1 MSSTTDT
8 PDERNL
14 MTTFRIDAE
23 NNITAFASSEQIRES
38 AGETETFSSRQ
49 ELTALAEKWPAA
61 RLVEIWNGL
70 PGVQPVERFTSRQ
83 VAVTRVWKAIQTL
96 EPGDGAQAPRA
107 AVKKPAARK
116 KAPPAARNRA
126 VGHTK
131 AARVIALLERPQGA
145 TLKAI
150 MRATGWQTH
159 SVRGFI
165 SGQLKRK
172 LGLKVASSV
181 REGERFYSIKRR
193 S

>member
-1 MSSTTDT
+1 MSSRRDT
-8 PDERNL
+8 PDERSL
-14 MTTFRIDAE
+14 MTTFQMNAE
-23 NNITAFASSEQIRES
+23 NNITAYTSGEQVTES
-38 AGETETFSSRQ
+38 AGETETFTSRQ
-49 ELTALAEKWPAA
+49 ELAALAEKWPAT

-83 VAVTRVWKAIQTL
+83 VAVARVWKAIQSL

-107 AVKKPAARK
+107 TAKKPAARR

-131 AARVIALLERPQGA
+131 TARVIALLERPQGA

-150 MRATGWQTH
+150 MRVTGWQTH

-165 SGQLKRK
+165 SGHLKKK
-172 LGLKVASSV
+172 LGLTVRSSM
-181 REGERFYSIKRR
+181 RDGERVYSIKL
-193 S
+193 

>member
-1 MSSTTDT
+1 
-8 PDERNL
+8 
-14 MTTFRIDAE
+14 MTTFKIDAE
-23 NNITAFASSEQIRES
+23 NNITAFTSSEQIAES
-38 AGETETFSSRQ
+38 EGETETFRSRQ
-49 ELTALAEKWPAA
+49 ELAALAEKWPAT

-83 VAVTRVWKAIQTL
+83 VAVTRVWKAIHSL

-107 AVKKPAARK
+107 AANKPGARK

-126 VGHTK
+126 AHTK
-131 AARVIALLERPQGA
+131 TARVIALLERPQGA

-165 SGQLKRK
+165 SGQLKKK

-181 REGERFYSIKRR
+181 REGERVYSIKRR

>member
-1 MSSTTDT
+1 
-8 PDERNL
+8 
-14 MTTFRIDAE
+14 MTTFRMDRE
-23 NNITAFASSEQIRES
+23 NNITAFASGEQIDES
-38 AGETETFSSRQ
+38 AGETETFRSRQ
-49 ELTALAEKWPAA
+49 ELAALAEKWPAT

-70 PGVQPVERFTSRQ
+70 PGVEPVERFTSRQ
-83 VAVTRVWKAIQTL
+83 VAVTRIWKAIQGL
-96 EPGDGAQAPRA
+96 EPGGGATSRA
-107 AVKKPAARK
+107 VAKNPAARK

-131 AARVIALLERPQGA
+131 TARVIALLERPQGA

-165 SGQLKRK
+165 SGQLKKK
-172 LGLKVASSV
+172 LGLKVRSSV
-181 REGERFYSIKRR
+181 REGERAYSIKRR

>member
-1 MSSTTDT
+1 
-8 PDERNL
+8 
-14 MTTFRIDAE
+14 MTTFRIDRE
-23 NNITAFASSEQIRES
+23 NNITAFASGEQIDET
-38 AGETETFSSRQ
+38 AGGTETFRSRQ
-49 ELTALAEKWPAA
+49 ELAALADKWPAT

-83 VAVTRVWKAIQTL
+83 VAVTRIWKAIQGL
-96 EPGDGAQAPRA
+96 EPGGGAPAPRA
-107 AVKKPAARK
+107 TAKKPAARK
-116 KAPPAARNRA
+116 KAPRPARNRA

-131 AARVIALLERPQGA
+131 TARVIALLERPQGA

-165 SGQLKRK
+165 SGQLKTK

-181 REGERFYSIKRR
+181 REGERVYSIKRR